1 MINKI
6 SEFEKKIKV
15 KLNNKSLLVK
25 ALTHKSANMNSNNE
39 KLEFLGDR
47 VIGIILSE
55 ELYNLYPNV
64 NEGELDKRFAVL
76 VNRKTCCSVAWSMQI
91 QNYIITGDKKKIINI
106 NDEKILSDC
115 CEAIIGDIYID
126 RGFDYVKKFVL
137 KLWKKNI
144 EKSNI
149 TIFDP
154 KTKLQEHSLKKY
166 KKLPLYKL
174 VSFEGPKHRPLFKI
188 AVSITGTKK
197 VLGIG
202 KSKQDAEQNGA
213 SNLLK
218 KINVA

>member
-25 ALTHKSANMNSNNE
+25 ALTHKSANMNLNNE

-55 ELYNLYPNV
+55 KLYNLYPNV

-115 CEAIIGDIYID
+115 CEAIIGAIYID

-137 KLWKKNI
+137 KIWKKNI

-218 KINVA
+218 KINII

>member
-1 MINKI
+1 
-6 SEFEKKIKV
+6 
-15 KLNNKSLLVK
+15 
-25 ALTHKSANMNSNNE
+25 MNSNNE

-76 VNRKTCCSVAWSMQI
+76 VNRKTCCSVAWAMQI

-115 CEAIIGDIYID
+115 CEAIIGAIYID
-126 RGFDYVKKFVL
+126 RGFDYAKKFVL
-137 KLWKKNI
+137 KIWKKNI

-218 KINVA
+218 KINVI

>member
-6 SEFEKKIKV
+6 SEFEKKIK
-15 KLNNKSLLVK
+15 LNLQNKSLLLK

-47 VIGIILSE
+47 VIGIVLSE
-55 ELYNLYPNV
+55 KLYNLYPNV
-64 NEGELDKRFAVL
+64 SEGELDKRFAIL
-76 VNRKTCCSVAWSMQI
+76 VNRKTCCSIAWSMQI

-115 CEAIIGDIYID
+115 CEAVIGAIYID
-126 RGFDYVKKFVL
+126 RGFEYVKKFVL
-137 KLWKKNI
+137 KLWNENI
-144 EKSNI
+144 KKSNI

-154 KTKLQEHSLKKY
+154 KTRLQEYSLKKY

-188 AVSITGTKK
+188 SVAITGSKK

-202 KSKQDAEQNGA
+202 KSKQEAEQNGA

-218 KINVA
+218 KINIV

>member
-1 MINKI
+1 MDFNYRLADLEDIPNIKELMQHSINK
-6 SEFEKKIKV
+6 
-15 KLNNKSLLVK
+15 LLG
-25 ALTHKSANMNSNNE
+25 N
-39 KLEFLGDR
+39 
-47 VIGIILSE
+47 
-55 ELYNLYPNV
+55 YV

-115 CEAIIGDIYID
+115 CEAIIGAIYID

-137 KLWKKNI
+137 KIWKKNI

-218 KINVA
+218 KINVI

>member
-6 SEFEKKIKV
+6 SEFEKKIK
-15 KLNNKSLLVK
+15 LNLQNKSLLLK

-47 VIGIILSE
+47 VIGIVLSE
-55 ELYNLYPNV
+55 KLYNLYPNV
-64 NEGELDKRFAVL
+64 SEGELDKRFAIL
-76 VNRKTCCSVAWSMQI
+76 VNRKTCCSIAWSMQI
-91 QNYIITGDKKKIINI
+91 QKYIITGDKKKIINI

-115 CEAIIGDIYID
+115 CEAVIGAIYID
-126 RGFDYVKKFVL
+126 RGFEYVKKFVL
-137 KLWKKNI
+137 KLWNENI
-144 EKSNI
+144 KKSNI

-154 KTKLQEHSLKKY
+154 KTRLQEYSLKKY

-188 AVSITGTKK
+188 SVAITGSKK

-202 KSKQDAEQNGA
+202 KSKQEAEQNGA
-213 SNLLK
+213 NNLLK
-218 KINVA
+218 KINIV